1 MRSQPPAKAVSM
13 ALPTWFVVVVVVVI
27 RHTTESKIRNIESDY
42 KLLAPL
48 ALILKMYFH

>member
-1 MRSQPPAKAVSM
+1 M
-13 ALPTWFVVVVVVVI
+13 ALPTWFVVVVVVVVVVI